1 MSTTLEIL
9 SEVRTPEYP
18 ILCYINKN
26 CNAFGLI
33 PDKKKTVIREFQSP
47 KISFSRK
54 SKNENEHS
62 LL

>member
-33 PDKKKTVIREFQSP
+33 PDKKK
-47 KISFSRK
+47 
-54 SKNENEHS
+54 
-62 LL
+62 L